1 MPLSEGAQFA
11 GYTVVQLLGA
21 GGMGEVYLVRHP
33 RLPRFEALK
42 ILAAE
47 VSADPD
53 YQQRFNR
60 EAELAAGLWHP
71 HIVGVQDRG
80 EFEGQLWIAMDYV
93 DGLDVGAL
101 MDQDYPGGMPAE
113 KVAAIVTAVGAALD
127 HAHHRGM
134 LHRDVKPGN
143 IMISRPDDG
152 SPPRILLCDFG
163 IARPVDDATGLT
175 ATNMTVGT
183 VYYCA
188 PEQLSGRPL
197 DGRADQYAL
206 AATAY
211 YLLTGAKLFPHVSPV
226 AVINAHL
233 TLPAPLL
240 GGLRPDLASANPVLA
255 RALAK
260 NPAERYDRC
269 SDFATA
275 LTEHLPNV
283 DPGRTPPFTQPRPLL
298 ASEQT
303 VPVAAAA
310 TEAIRP
316 IAPPRSGYRPPAST
330 GYPGPPM
337 PPPPRSAP
345 PWPNVGTNPPRS
357 RKRVVLLSLSL
368 LAILAL
374 VAAVGIVATS
384 KIMSGDATK
393 RAEQDREAARLAGQ
407 HYLEALAVGDART
420 ALSLGPDQQA
430 TPELLTDK
438 VLRAQLATTP
448 ITDIKVTNDPTQEPT
463 TPPDAQRLVLAAK
476 FGVTP
481 TQVVIWA
488 HKKDGQWKLDATT
501 AAIAI
506 DKPPNAD
513 EAMKTLAVYGVGT
526 HGASPISVFPGVI
539 QAGSVNRYIDIT
551 APSKAVL
558 LEALTAPATNRPSL
572 QPTVALNDAGRQ
584 ASLAAVDTELRY
596 CFKGVAKPPECCP
609 KDGCPPQPAPPPGV
623 DPDSVKLETLENTQ
637 DVTYDLD
644 PNALTVHLSG
654 TFNYKAELMQYSKPT
669 TYRDAMR
676 VQDSHVDLTKDP
688 PVWFRAPG

>member
-11 GYTVVQLLGA
+11 GYTVVRLLGA

-42 ILAAE
+42 VLGAG

-60 EAELAAGLWHP
+60 EAELASGLWHP
-71 HIVGVQDRG
+71 NIVGVQDRG
-80 EFEGQLWIAMDYV
+80 EFAGQLWIAMDYV
-93 DGLDVGAL
+93 DGSDFGAL
-101 MDQDYPGGMPAE
+101 MDRQYPGGMPAGE
-113 KVAAIVTAVGAALD
+113 VVAIVTAVGAALD
-127 HAHHRGM
+127 HAHHRGL
-134 LHRDVKPGN
+134 LHRDIKPGN

-233 TLPAPLL
+233 TLAAPLL
-240 GGLRPDLASANPVLA
+240 GGLRPDLASANPVFA

-260 NPAERYDRC
+260 NPAERFDRC
-269 SDFATA
+269 GDFAAA
-275 LTEHLPNV
+275 LAGHLPHA
-283 DPGRTPPFTQPRPLL
+283 GTGHPRPFGQPSPAP

-310 TEAIRP
+310 TEATRP
-316 IAPPRSGYRPPAST
+316 IVPPRAEYRPPAPA
-330 GYPGPPM
+330 GY
-337 PPPPRSAP
+337 PPPPQWGAP
-345 PWPNVGTNPPRS
+345 PSVHAGPEPPRS
-357 RKRVVLLSLSL
+357 RKRLVLLGISV
-368 LAILAL
+368 LAVLAL
-374 VAAVGIVATS
+374 VAGVGIFAAS

-420 ALSLGPDQQA
+420 ALSLGGDQPA
-430 TPELLTDK
+430 TPQLLTDK
-438 VLRAQLATTP
+438 VLRAQHATTP
-448 ITDIKVTNDPTQEPT
+448 ITEIKVTNDPTQEPN

-488 HKKDGQWKLDATT
+488 HKKYGQWKLDTTTT
-501 AAIAI
+501 AIAV
-506 DKPPNAD
+506 DNPPNAV
-513 EAMKTLAVYGVGT
+513 EAMKDLAVYGVGT
-526 HGASPISVFPGVI
+526 NGADPIQVFPGVV
-539 QAGSVNRYIDIT
+539 QVGSTNRYIDIT
-551 APSKAVL
+551 APPKPVL
-558 LEALTAPATNRPSL
+558 LEALSAPATNRPTI

-584 ASLAAVDTELRY
+584 ASLAAIDTRLHY
-596 CFKGVAKPPECCP
+596 CFNGVPAPSGCCP
-609 KDGCPPQPAPPPGV
+609 KGGCPRLREPIPGV
-623 DPDSVKLETLENTQ
+623 DESTVKLENLENTQ
-637 DVTYDLD
+637 DMTYELD
-644 PNALTVHLSG
+644 ANSMTAHVSG
-654 TFNYKAELMQYSKPT
+654 TVNYRAQVLENSQLT
-669 TYRDAMR
+669 TLRQTYVLGDN
-676 VQDSHVDLTKDP
+676 HVDLTKEP
-688 PVWFRAPG
+688 PVYVPKPQ